1 MGVHSNIA
9 AMGGRSAAMGERKN
23 MRAALLDTKGPEVRT
38 GLLADGA
45 KTITL
50 EEGAAIELT
59 FDPACRDAGTARRL
73 YVDYQQLAT
82 TVGRGSMILLD
93 DGLIALEV
101 EATRQAGAVAEELRA
116 QRKRPL
122 SEDEWTTLK
131 LEAGRAAWQAAVAA
145 RQPKA
150 VKLCEASAGELRTA
164 AQWMENEPGLSWE
177 EALKI
182 AREVHFGA
190 WHFASTSLI
199 P

>member
-1 MGVHSNIA
+1 MCSVRA
-9 AMGGRSAAMGERKN
+9 QVYQAERQVERCESAA
-23 MRAALLDTKGPEVRT
+23 RAASRT
-38 GLLADGA
+38 VD
-45 KTITL
+45 
-50 EEGAAIELT
+50 
-59 FDPACRDAGTARRL
+59 DAERGVDTAR
-73 YVDYQQLAT
+73 V
-82 TVGRGSMILLD
+82 
-93 DGLIALEV
+93 EV
-101 EATRQAGAVAEELRA
+101 EATRQAGAVAEELRV

-131 LEAGRAAWQAAVAA
+131 LEAWSAAWEAAVAA
-145 RQPKA
+145 RQPKT
-150 VKLCEASAGELRTA
+150 VKLCRASAGELRTA